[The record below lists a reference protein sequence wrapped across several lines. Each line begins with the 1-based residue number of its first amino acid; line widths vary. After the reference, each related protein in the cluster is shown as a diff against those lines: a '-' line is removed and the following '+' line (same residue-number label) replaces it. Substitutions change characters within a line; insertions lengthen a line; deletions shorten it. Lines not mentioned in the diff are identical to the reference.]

1 MALGS
6 KMSERRYSAL
16 RIPAVVIAILL
27 TATYIEVVNQHVQAQ
42 QNDTTTT
49 KQTGNTSLAN
59 LTSGDLDR
67 IQESI
72 NDARNSIHGNDTSG
86 AGEELETATN
96 ELLRLSNETVA

>member
-1 MALGS
+1 MTSDS
-6 KMSERRYSAL
+6 KMSDRRYSAL

-27 TATYIEVVNQHVQAQ
+27 TVTYIEVVNEHVMAQ
-42 QNDTTTT
+42 QNDTATTN
-49 KQTGNTSLAN
+49 QTGNTALAN

-72 NDARNSIHGNDTSG
+72 NDARNAIHGNDTTE